1 MYAHGEAEHVH
12 RLYDVGGPVAALFVR
27 LNLRNHHVVLL
38 VAVWGDVERGEEHLS
53 AVLHACEEVD
63 DFLLLLNHTFLLFL
77 AVGYSLRFEDAIP
90 KAVGNLDVVFDGSR
104 VLQLRFLRHADEPL
118 DVVPIPTE
126 QRAVIGNGIIGR
138 VRGGHTAD
146 DGILAALVLLVL
158 HAILKVRPGCMK
170 IEEFDL
176 LDVSLLHHL
185 PPVGVEKVRDV
196 AVFVRF
202 GEATITRFLPQQP
215 DDLRAVCVEDDD
227 RDAKREVFEVLAHPE
242 EVRSRKALKII
253 KCIDSGCFFV
263 L

>member
-1 MYAHGEAEHVH
+1 MVYNS
-12 RLYDVGGPVAALFVR
+12 RLSLPELFVCDLPGTEPTR
-27 LNLRNHHVVLL
+27 LECTRMVKQNMFTASMMSV
-38 VAVWGDVERGEEHLS
+38 DQSPPSLS
-53 AVLHACEEVD
+53 VSI
-63 DFLLLLNHTFLLFL
+63 FLLFL

-104 VLQLRFLRHADEPL
+104 VLQLGFLCHADEPF

-126 QRAVIGNGIIGR
+126 QRAVIGNGIIGG
-138 VRGGHTAD
+138 VRSGHTAD
-146 DGILAALVLLVL
+146 DGILAALVLLVF
-158 HAILKVRPGCMK
+158 HAFLKVSPGRMK
-170 IEEFDL
+170 IEEFNL